1 MTTHSGG
8 CLCGAVRW
16 ESAEPPIVARVCW
29 CRDCQYL
36 GAGSGTVGACFRTAT
51 FEVAGTT
58 SDYSSVADS
67 GNRMHRRFCPRCGT
81 PLFSEAEARPHLIFV
96 RVGTFDDPELAKPAM
111 TIWTSSAPTWA
122 CIDDAMPRVQ
132 GQPPPAA

>member
-1 MTTHSGG
+1 MTVTGR

-16 ESAEPPIVARVCW
+16 QSAEPPITTRACW
-29 CRDCQYL
+29 CRVCQYL

-51 FEVAGTT
+51 FTVAGET
-58 SDYSSVADS
+58 SDYASVADS
-67 GNRMHRRFCPRCGT
+67 GSRMHRRFCPRCGT

-96 RVGTFDDPELAKPAM
+96 RGGTFDDPELARPAM
-111 TIWTSSAPTWA
+111 TIWTASAPTWA
-122 CIDDAMPRVQ
+122 CIDDDSPRLE

>member
-1 MTTHSGG
+1 MTLTGG

-16 ESAEPPIVARVCW
+16 QSAEAPITTRACW

-36 GAGSGTVGACFRTAT
+36 GAGSGTVGACFRTASFSVT
-51 FEVAGTT
+51 GTT
-58 SDYSSVADS
+58 SDYASVADS

-96 RVGTFDDPELAKPAM
+96 RVGTFDDPELARPSM
-111 TIWTSSAPTWA
+111 TIWTASAPTWA
-122 CIDDAMPRVQ
+122 CIDAATPRTE

>member
-1 MTTHSGG
+1 MTVTGR

-16 ESAEPPIVARVCW
+16 QSGEGPITTRACW

-36 GAGSGTVGACFRTAT
+36 GAGSGTVGACFRTASFT
-51 FEVAGTT
+51 VIGDT
-58 SDYSSVADS
+58 SDYASVADS

-96 RVGTFDDPELAKPAM
+96 RAGTFDDPELAKPTM
-111 TIWTSSAPTWA
+111 TIWTASAPTWA
-122 CIDDAMPRVQ
+122 CIDDASPRLE